1 MGMFDTIYAELICP
15 FCGRQY
21 RHTPLSLEQAKRE
34 CEEHKERELNHT
46 QPSDNP
52 WDEIFRHTQV
62 FRARADGF
70 TLREGELEREDIV
83 TWIEQLD
90 SPENIERLRTRKELG
105 LAEIQTKAFDSIL
118 GMYFVGDEVPAYWGH
133 YFIEEGFPCQ
143 GCREKNERE
152 YVKAWIEIEDR
163 RIKAVLTHNP
173 ETGQPEKEPPLPVKA
188 IAGQEAAN
196 TSFKDWQAEQKK
208 DPEYVAA
215 LNELE
220 PGYQI
225 ARLRIRR
232 GLTQAQLAE
241 MVGVQEATIARLE
254 GGSRIP
260 SLSLLRRIA
269 EALGSRIE
277 IQFLPDTAKRTKR

>member
-21 RHTPLSLEQAKRE
+21 RHTPLSWEQAKRE
-34 CEEHKERELNHT
+34 CEERKEGELKYA
-46 QPSDNP
+46 QPPDNP
-52 WDEIFRHTQV
+52 WDELFRHTQAM
-62 FRARADGF
+62 RARADGYPV
-70 TLREGELEREDIV
+70 REGKYEQEDILA
-83 TWIEQLD
+83 WIEQLD
-90 SPENIERLRTRKELG
+90 SPENIDRWRTRKELG

-118 GMYFVGDEVPAYWGH
+118 EMYFVGDAVPANWGH

-143 GCREKNERE
+143 GCREMNERE

-163 RIKAVLTHNP
+163 RIKAVLAHNP
-173 ETGQPEKEPPLPVKA
+173 ETGQPEREPPLPAKEIV
-188 IAGQEAAN
+188 GDEAAR
-196 TSFKDWQAEQKK
+196 TSFKDWQAKQKK

-225 ARLRIRR
+225 FRLRIRR

-241 MVGVQEATIARLE
+241 MVDVQEATITRLE
-254 GGSRIP
+254 SGSRFP

-269 EALGSRIE
+269 AALNARIE
-277 IQFLPDTAKRTKR
+277 LRFLPEKANG

>member
-1 MGMFDTIYAELICP
+1 MGMFDTIYAELVCP
-15 FCGRQY
+15 FCGRLY
-21 RHTPLSLEQAKRE
+21 RHTPLSWEQAKRE
-34 CEEHKERELNHT
+34 CEEHKERELKHT

-70 TLREGELEREDIV
+70 TLREGELEREDILI
-83 TWIEQLD
+83 WIEQLD
-90 SPENIERLRTRKELG
+90 SLENIERWRTRKELG
-105 LAEIQTKAFDSIL
+105 LAEIQTKAFDNIL
-118 GMYFVGDEVPAYWGH
+118 EMYFVGDEVPAHWGH
-133 YFIEEGFPCQ
+133 YYIEEGFPCL

-173 ETGQPEKEPPLPVKA
+173 ETGQPEREPSLPAKEIIGDEVA
-188 IAGQEAAN
+188 R
-196 TSFKDWQAEQKK
+196 TSFKDWQAKQKK

-225 ARLRIRR
+225 TRLRIRH

-254 GGSRIP
+254 SGRRIT

-269 EALGSRIE
+269 AALNARIE
-277 IQFLPDTAKRTKR
+277 LRFLPENANG